1 MCSNKKMKDTPP
13 RVIGGHC
20 SEILKVKKARGH
32 HSYAVL
38 SQSTQVP
45 IGSEHIFD
53 KISDSNVYSDHV
65 LQNGPREMLL
75 LMKTRQDTICW
86 WWFTKYQHKLCNNKR
101 ARIWACRIK
110 GPHCVREFA
119 WTTEINPWAEIIQ
132 TCAICVFAC
141 LGILC
146 SRNTSFF
153 FALRAARYDI
163 YYSI

>member
-1 MCSNKKMKDTPP
+1 MLELPCSEAARSIFRFYRSSFKLPVPFGMIPIQCVPAKNMKGTPP
-13 RVIGGHC
+13 QVIGGHC
-20 SEILKVKKARGH
+20 SEIHKVKKARGH

-86 WWFTKYQHKLCNNKR
+86 L
-101 ARIWACRIK
+101 
-110 GPHCVREFA
+110 
-119 WTTEINPWAEIIQ
+119 
-132 TCAICVFAC
+132 
-141 LGILC
+141 
-146 SRNTSFF
+146 
-153 FALRAARYDI
+153 
-163 YYSI
+163 